1 MALSSGA
8 FSTVAHGGRSH
19 DGRSHDGPA
28 ASPRRPTPDP
38 RLAAF
43 AAELG
48 AVELVWFR
56 ERRGQRL
63 TAQLRADGVVEL
75 PNGEV
80 FGDPSAAAQLA
91 SNAALRVDGWGVW
104 RVGDGGPTLYQAL
117 GISPAEG

>member
-1 MALSSGA
+1 MALSSGSYA
-8 FSTVAHGGRSH
+8 IASHGGRTP
-19 DGRSHDGPA
+19 DAPTPA
-28 ASPRRPTPDP
+28 AASRQVADP

-63 TAQLRADGVVEL
+63 TARLRADGLVEL
-75 PNGEV
+75 PSGEI

-91 SNAALRVDGWGVW
+91 SHAALRVDGWGVW